1 MKSTVGGGG
10 GGGREML
17 GSEGIGGSSAGSM
30 TKVRNQPR
38 RLVPLRVIPGETQ
51 SRPPIDESALQCRAL
66 WQSAI
71 SKADGK

>member
-10 GGGREML
+10 REMS
-17 GSEGIGGSSAGSM
+17 GSVVSAD
-30 TKVRNQPR
+30 R
-38 RLVPLRVIPGETQ
+38 RQVQRRTDRDNPQLLIPLRGIRGET
-51 SRPPIDESALQCRAL
+51 RLLTPKCGLTLRCRAR